1 MEFVC
6 RGDITKVRTQIHE
19 NFKLFFSTNYR
30 ALFKVLKTQGFQW
43 CGLPAVAAVAAVL
56 AKLTD
61 SAFHAT
67 CENEFLKLLKLQI
80 IL

>member
-1 MEFVC
+1 MEFAC
-6 RGDITKVRTQIHE
+6 CGDLTKVRTQIHE
-19 NFKLFFSTNYR
+19 NFKLFFTTNYR

-43 CGLPAVAAVAAVL
+43 CGLPAVAAVL

-67 CENEFLKLLKLQI
+67 RENEFLKLLKLQS